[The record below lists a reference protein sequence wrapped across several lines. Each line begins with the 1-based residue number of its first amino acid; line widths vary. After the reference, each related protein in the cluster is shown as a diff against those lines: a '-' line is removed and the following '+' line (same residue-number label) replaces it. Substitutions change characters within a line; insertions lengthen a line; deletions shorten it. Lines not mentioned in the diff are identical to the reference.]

1 MQTTML
7 KKIACCSNLKRLRP
21 DSLKTVMWVVREE
34 LGHMEG
40 EDAVAVTDAVCA
52 AGLDPCEY
60 LANVCSMCGL
70 HDTAHRIRMSANPN
84 PEYLRDR
91 DKLTRARQT
100 VTAYSARCSALEGE
114 ILARKAAVK
123 AAEDSVSRLV
133 AEAEALRRKVVDMQ
147 RKVDRLEAAEVKAIF
162 KPVGIPFAKIVVN
175 RPTPAPRRLSPVAG
189 PSTTGPHVPV
199 GTLVQLEPVG
209 IPFAK
214 IVVNRPT
221 PAPRRLSPVAGPST
235 TGPHVPVGTLVQLE
249 PEAPRVVAAP
259 RAPSPK
265 PEVSVPKI
273 SNEDKTPWAIL
284 CVLETMTASQ
294 FKRVKRFLM
303 DPMLET
309 AGYRRLRLSM
319 SEKSRLDVTDALVSI
334 NTAPRAYD
342 ALRVAVSKTFP

>member
-1 MQTTML
+1 MRTMML

-21 DSLKTVMWVVREE
+21 DILKTVRWVVREE

-40 EDAVAVTDAVCA
+40 EDAVAVTEAVCA

-60 LANVCSMCGL
+60 FANVCSMCGL

-91 DKLTRARQT
+91 DELARARQT

-114 ILARKAAVK
+114 ILAGKAAAK
-123 AAEDSVSRLV
+123 AAEDRASRAV
-133 AEAEALRRKVVDMQ
+133 AEAEALRRKVVDLQ

-189 PSTTGPHVPV
+189 PST
-199 GTLVQLEPVG
+199 
-209 IPFAK
+209 
-214 IVVNRPT
+214 
-221 PAPRRLSPVAGPST
+221 AGPST
-235 TGPHVPVGTLVQLE
+235 AGPSTAGPSTAGPSTAGPSTAGPHVPVGTLVQLE

-273 SNEDKTPWAIL
+273 SNDDKTPWAIL
-284 CVLETMTASQ
+284 SVLETMTASQ
-294 FKRVKRFLM
+294 FKRVKQFLM
-303 DPMLET
+303 DPRLET

-319 SEKSRLDVTDALVSI
+319 SEASRMEVTDFLTVA
-334 NTAPRAYD
+334 NGPKRAYD
-342 ALRVAVSKTFP
+342 VLHLAVTNAYP

>member
-1 MQTTML
+1 MQTMML

-21 DSLKTVMWVVREE
+21 DSLKTVRWVVREE

-84 PEYLRDR
+84 PEYLRDG
-91 DKLTRARQT
+91 DELTRARQT

-114 ILARKAAVK
+114 ILARKAAAK
-123 AAEDSVSRLV
+123 AAEDRVSRVV

-175 RPTPAPRRLSPVAG
+175 
-189 PSTTGPHVPV
+189 
-199 GTLVQLEPVG
+199 
-209 IPFAK
+209 K
-214 IVVNRPT
+214 PT

-249 PEAPRVVAAP
+249 PEAPRVVATP

-284 CVLETMTASQ
+284 SVLETMTASQ

-309 AGYRRLRLSM
+309 AGYHRLRLSM
-319 SEKSRLDVTDALVSI
+319 SEKSRLEVTDALVSI

-342 ALRVAVSKTFP
+342 ALRVAVSKAFP

>member
-1 MQTTML
+1 MQTMML

-21 DSLKTVMWVVREE
+21 DSLKTVRWVVREE

-40 EDAVAVTDAVCA
+40 EDAVAVTEAVCA

-91 DKLTRARQT
+91 DELARARQT

-114 ILARKAAVK
+114 ILAGKAAAK
-123 AAEDSVSRLV
+123 AAEDRVSRAV
-133 AEAEALRRKVVDMQ
+133 AEAEALRRKVVDLQ

-162 KPVGIPFAKIVVN
+162 KPVGIPFGKIVVN
-175 RPTPAPRRLSPVAG
+175 RPTPAPQRFSPAPQRLSPVAG
-189 PSTTGPHVPV
+189 PSTTGP
-199 GTLVQLEPVG
+199 
-209 IPFAK
+209 
-214 IVVNRPT
+214 
-221 PAPRRLSPVAGPST
+221 ST
-235 TGPHVPVGTLVQLE
+235 ARPHVPVGTLVQLE

-284 CVLETMTASQ
+284 SVLETMTASQ

-303 DPMLET
+303 DPRLET

-319 SEKSRLDVTDALVSI
+319 SEASRMEVTDVLTIA
-334 NTAPRAYD
+334 NGPKRAYD
-342 ALRVAVSKTFP
+342 VLYLAVTNAYP

>member
-1 MQTTML
+1 MQTMML

-91 DKLTRARQT
+91 DELTRARQT

-199 GTLVQLEPVG
+199 GTLVQLEP
-209 IPFAK
+209 
-214 IVVNRPT
+214 
-221 PAPRRLSPVAGPST
+221 
-235 TGPHVPVGTLVQLE
+235 
-249 PEAPRVVAAP
+249 EAPRVVAAP

-284 CVLETMTASQ
+284 SVLETMTASQ

-319 SEKSRLDVTDALVSI
+319 SEKSRLDVTDALVSM

>member
-1 MQTTML
+1 MQTMML

-21 DSLKTVMWVVREE
+21 DSLKTVRWVVREE
-34 LGHMEG
+34 LGHIEG

-91 DKLTRARQT
+91 DELTRARQT

-123 AAEDSVSRLV
+123 AAEDRVSRLV

-162 KPVGIPFAKIVVN
+162 KPVGIPFTKIV
-175 RPTPAPRRLSPVAG
+175 
-189 PSTTGPHVPV
+189 
-199 GTLVQLEPVG
+199 
-209 IPFAK
+209 I
-214 IVVNRPT
+214 NRPT

-284 CVLETMTASQ
+284 SVLETMTASQ